1 MAALL
6 LIVAAALAGA
16 FESPLPPPA
25 GTESITITGVK
36 PKDQRKVCRTE
47 TPTGSIMSKRICK
60 TVAEWEAQ
68 RAASRRAI
76 DELSRQA
83 YQRQID
89 LMRKQ
94 QNRDG
99 TE

>member
-1 MAALL
+1 MAALF
-6 LIVAAALAGA
+6 LIAAAALAGA
-16 FESPLPPPA
+16 LESPPPV

-36 PKDQRKVCRTE
+36 PNDQRKVCRTE

-68 RAASRRAI
+68 PAASRRAI
-76 DELSRQA
+76 DELSQQA

-94 QNRDG
+94 QKRDG
-99 TE
+99 D